1 MILADI
7 EKIRSMSAEL
17 TGQEES
23 VDAGLISLAF
33 ERMSDQVTALI
44 EARTKS

>member
-17 TGQEES
+17 TGQEEDS

-33 ERMSDQVTALI
+33 ERMSV
-44 EARTKS
+44 